1 MTGRF
6 APTPSGRMHIGNV
19 YAMLG
24 AWLSARSRG
33 DRMLMRIEDVDKP
46 RVAAGADQLMM
57 DDLHWLGLD
66 WDGEPMFQSQRTER
80 YEYALECLRSQGVLY
95 PCFCSR
101 ADIRAA
107 SAPNEG
113 DGFMVY
119 PGTCRRLLHDHPDEV
134 RARLVRGDQ
143 HSIRI
148 AMPESAAGEKQR
160 TVPDDSAALS
170 GAVPPERQGDAG
182 IVDGVACFNDRVYSP
197 QHYDLA
203 REVGDSVIRRADG
216 LFGYQLVV
224 VVDAAEFFDDESID
238 EEPSKFEKW
247 LEAKFGSEKLNRMI
261 LGLSTVI
268 GIALPVGLFLLLP
281 SFLGGFVPK
290 DWGVLARNVLE
301 GIVRIAIFLMFMWSV
316 SHMKDIR
323 RTFEYHGAEH
333 KTIFCYE
340 AGEELTVENVRKQG
354 RFHPRCGTS
363 FMFVLIIIATIV
375 SSIVF
380 SIIDIT
386 NPFLRM
392 LAHLIL
398 LPLVV
403 GISYEFN
410 RYAGRSESVISRAL
424 RWPGLMIQHL
434 TVFEPDDSM
443 IEVAITA
450 MKEVIPDDGSDE
462 W

>member
-46 RVAAGADQLMM
+46 RVVAGADQLMM

-170 GAVPPERQGDAG
+170 GAVPPEQQGDAG

-203 REVGDSVIRRADG
+203 REVGDSVIRRAG
-216 LFGYQLVV
+216 MRQHGKASRRAPRVCAPAAYRQCGRPAFSQARTFAGY
-224 VVDAAEFFDDESID
+224 
-238 EEPSKFEKW
+238 
-247 LEAKFGSEKLNRMI
+247 GS
-261 LGLSTVI
+261 
-268 GIALPVGLFLLLP
+268 
-281 SFLGGFVPK
+281 
-290 DWGVLARNVLE
+290 LARPQRNPRANH
-301 GIVRIAIFLMFMWSV
+301 RILRLAAASATHSNSLQT
-316 SHMKDIR
+316 R
-323 RTFEYHGAEH
+323 RSA
-333 KTIFCYE
+333 
-340 AGEELTVENVRKQG
+340 G
-354 RFHPRCGTS
+354 RFQLGATARQPPGPRAETG
-363 FMFVLIIIATIV
+363 
-375 SSIVF
+375 
-380 SIIDIT
+380 
-386 NPFLRM
+386 
-392 LAHLIL
+392 
-398 LPLVV
+398 
-403 GISYEFN
+403 
-410 RYAGRSESVISRAL
+410 
-424 RWPGLMIQHL
+424 
-434 TVFEPDDSM
+434 
-443 IEVAITA
+443 
-450 MKEVIPDDGSDE
+450 
-462 W
+462 